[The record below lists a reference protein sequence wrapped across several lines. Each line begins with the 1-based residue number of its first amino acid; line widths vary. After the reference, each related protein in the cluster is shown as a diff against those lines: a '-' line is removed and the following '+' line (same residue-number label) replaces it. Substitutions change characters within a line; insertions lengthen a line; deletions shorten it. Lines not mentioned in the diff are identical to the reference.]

1 MAKKKKTVKEM
12 LMDEIAVEERFQ
24 KEFLTKKQ
32 QKSFDQVEKY
42 VSKNWKDLEENLRKK
57 KAERWVEDD
66 GKFSTKSEKD
76 RYEEAKLETMI
87 SQIALSSKWSSWWE
101 KSKEAKILYVI
112 YLVIL
117 LAIVIF
123 CAKHY
128 LVR

>member
-12 LMDEIAVEERFQ
+12 LMEEIAVEERFQ

-87 SQIALSSKWSSWWE
+87 SQVALSSKWSSWWE

>member
-12 LMDEIAVEERFQ
+12 LMEEIAVEERFQ

-87 SQIALSSKWSSWWE
+87 SQVALSSKWSSWWE

-123 CAKHY
+123 YAKHY